1 MKIIAYI
8 SKQGVRYDAT
18 KYNNHGLVGVHRGM
32 MDLPK
37 EGYPY
42 TCEMRRV
49 RNDGVHAVVR
59 HGAHVR

>member
-42 TCEMRRV
+42 TCEMR
-49 RNDGVHAVVR
+49 
-59 HGAHVR
+59 